1 MGGGAVLAVWLNDQ
15 QLQVPG
21 DTTVATLLE
30 EQGLFTPIA
39 TVAVNGSLLPRQEW
53 DRPLQDGDR
62 VEVVSMM
69 AGG

>member
-1 MGGGAVLAVWLNDQ
+1 VLAVWLNDQ
-15 QLQVPG
+15 RLQVER
-21 DTTVATLLE
+21 DTTVAALLE
-30 EQGLFTPIA
+30 QQGLLTPIA
-39 TVAVNGSLLPRQEW
+39 TVAVNGRLLPRQEW